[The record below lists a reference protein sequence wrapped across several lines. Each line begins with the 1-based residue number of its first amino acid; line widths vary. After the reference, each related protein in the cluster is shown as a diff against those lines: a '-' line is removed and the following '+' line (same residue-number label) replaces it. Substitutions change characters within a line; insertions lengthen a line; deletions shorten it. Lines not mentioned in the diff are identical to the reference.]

1 MNFKEDDL
9 ILGTV
14 KKIEG
19 TTAYVE
25 LDNETQG
32 SLSFSEIAPG
42 RIRNIR
48 EFISLGK
55 KIVCKVLR
63 VRDSHVEL
71 TLRRVTSKE
80 RQLVLDSHKK
90 EKVLTIMLKSV
101 LKDRTQ
107 DVLAKISEQYDP
119 AAFIETART
128 DTSLLTKFV
137 SKSEAETLQTLFAEK
152 EEREK
157 SVKKTVILKSL
168 SPSGLYDIQQALNTT
183 QAEIHYLGSSV
194 FSVVVK
200 DTDFK
205 RANTKMSQILKE
217 IEDRVKKH
225 TLKLEI
231 K

>member
-9 ILGTV
+9 ILGTI

-19 TTAYVE
+19 TTAYVD

-63 VRDSHVEL
+63 VRDGHIEL

-90 EKVLTIMLKSV
+90 EKVLALMLKSV
-101 LKDRTQ
+101 LKDRAL
-107 DVLAKISEQYDP
+107 DVLAKISEQCDP
-119 AAFIETART
+119 AAFIENARA

-137 SKSEAETLQTLFAEK
+137 SKSEAETLQALFAEK
-152 EEREK
+152 EERER
-157 SVKKTVILKSL
+157 SVKKTVALRSL
-168 SPSGLYDIQQALNTT
+168 APSGLYEIQQVLNTT

-194 FSVVVK
+194 FSVAVK
-200 DTDFK
+200 DADFK

-217 IEDRVKKH
+217 IEDRAKKH
-225 TLKLEI
+225 ALKLEI

>member
-1 MNFKEDDL
+1 M
-9 ILGTV
+9 
-14 KKIEG
+14 
-19 TTAYVE
+19 
-25 LDNETQG
+25 
-32 SLSFSEIAPG
+32 
-42 RIRNIR
+42 
-48 EFISLGK
+48 
-55 KIVCKVLR
+55 
-63 VRDSHVEL
+63 
-71 TLRRVTSKE
+71 
-80 RQLVLDSHKK
+80 
-90 EKVLTIMLKSV
+90 
-101 LKDRTQ
+101 
-107 DVLAKISEQYDP
+107 
-119 AAFIETART
+119 ETART
-128 DTSLLTKFV
+128 GTSLLTKFV

>member
-1 MNFKEDDL
+1 MRYMQYTACAHAGRKSPHPCRSKEGSMNFKEDDL

-90 EKVLTIMLKSV
+90 RKCSPLCSNPFSKIELKMFW
-101 LKDRTQ
+101 Q
-107 DVLAKISEQYDP
+107 
-119 AAFIETART
+119 
-128 DTSLLTKFV
+128 KF
-137 SKSEAETLQTLFAEK
+137 
-152 EEREK
+152 
-157 SVKKTVILKSL
+157 
-168 SPSGLYDIQQALNTT
+168 PSNMTRQ
-183 QAEIHYLGSSV
+183 HS
-194 FSVVVK
+194 
-200 DTDFK
+200 
-205 RANTKMSQILKE
+205 
-217 IEDRVKKH
+217 
-225 TLKLEI
+225 
-231 K
+231 

>member
-1 MNFKEDDL
+1 MTRQHHRNSADRHFSPN
-9 ILGTV
+9 
-14 KKIEG
+14 KIR
-19 TTAYVE
+19 
-25 LDNETQG
+25 LK
-32 SLSFSEIAPG
+32 IRG
-42 RIRNIR
+42 RNPPDP
-48 EFISLGK
+48 
-55 KIVCKVLR
+55 VCR
-63 VRDSHVEL
+63 
-71 TLRRVTSKE
+71 
-80 RQLVLDSHKK
+80 
-90 EKVLTIMLKSV
+90 
-101 LKDRTQ
+101 
-107 DVLAKISEQYDP
+107 
-119 AAFIETART
+119 
-128 DTSLLTKFV
+128 
-137 SKSEAETLQTLFAEK
+137 K

>member
-107 DVLAKISEQYDP
+107 DVMAKN
-119 AAFIETART
+119 F
-128 DTSLLTKFV
+128 
-137 SKSEAETLQTLFAEK
+137 
-152 EEREK
+152 
-157 SVKKTVILKSL
+157 
-168 SPSGLYDIQQALNTT
+168 
-183 QAEIHYLGSSV
+183 
-194 FSVVVK
+194 
-200 DTDFK
+200 
-205 RANTKMSQILKE
+205 RAI
-217 IEDRVKKH
+217 
-225 TLKLEI
+225 
-231 K
+231 